1 MQEGNVLQLDAVF
14 KSDRSTFD
22 VILANPPYIPSTVP
36 SSSTNTSNDD
46 DVTDASSQSSV
57 LLKYGDGG
65 SLGEDITQGIFN
77 QIR

>member
-1 MQEGNVLQLDAVF
+1 MQLDAVF
-14 KSDRSTFD
+14 NSDRNTFD
-22 VILANPPYIPSTVP
+22 IILANPPYIPSTVP
-36 SSSTNTSNDD
+36 SSSTNTNNDDHHD

-65 SLGEDITQGIFN
+65 SLGEDITQGVFN